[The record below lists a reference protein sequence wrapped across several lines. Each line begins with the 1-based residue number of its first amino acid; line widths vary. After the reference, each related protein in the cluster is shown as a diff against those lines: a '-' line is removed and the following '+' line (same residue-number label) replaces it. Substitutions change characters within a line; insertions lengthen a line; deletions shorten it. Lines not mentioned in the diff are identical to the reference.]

1 MEAVNDVVRNEH
13 ELLASQRLPI
23 LAEIPHMQTAVE
35 VARKRWYPLME
46 AAAMVAMLVVV
57 TGSTV
62 MVYFRG

>member
-1 MEAVNDVVRNEH
+1 VNDVVRNEND
-13 ELLASQRLPI
+13 LLASQGLPI

-35 VARKRWYPLME
+35 VARGRWYPLME
-46 AAAMVAMLVVV
+46 AAVMVTMLVVV